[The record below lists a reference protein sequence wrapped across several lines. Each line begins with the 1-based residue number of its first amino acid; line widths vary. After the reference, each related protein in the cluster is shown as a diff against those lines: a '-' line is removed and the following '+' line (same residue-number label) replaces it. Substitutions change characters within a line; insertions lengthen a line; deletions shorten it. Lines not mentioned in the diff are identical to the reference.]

1 MVTLVLLP
9 LVVIG
14 GWSIR
19 SGHSHGVDYDE
30 IGQLRSLRR
39 LRSLETRERNM
50 NTSVRSSDRSL
61 ASEEEDAS
69 VSQSNLLYDK
79 SGPEYY
85 SKEHRDAFGEMFARL
100 FDSRAAGMSLVPAP
114 SALARETA
122 PPTASL
128 TTPLPTSTPTTDEP
142 TQVPT
147 APPTSSAPTGIPT
160 ALPTSVSPTSP
171 PSSSPT
177 LPCDMTPELRSEAI
191 FFILLSVSP
200 PVLLSDNRTPQGK
213 AFDWIVSE
221 DAYYACPSDERCSL
235 IQRYILAVVY
245 FSSGGNN
252 WFQCSADTTSGDDCG
267 NEFPFVGDTRFLDS
281 ASECEWAGITCSNNG
296 CVTEIEF
303 GEYLIFLIKRNS
315 IYFSID
321 FTLIASFFISPVPYV
336 YVKS

>member
-1 MVTLVLLP
+1 
-9 LVVIG
+9 
-14 GWSIR
+14 
-19 SGHSHGVDYDE
+19 
-30 IGQLRSLRR
+30 
-39 LRSLETRERNM
+39 M

-147 APPTSSAPTGIPT
+147 APLTSSAPTGIPT